1 MLRILEKHIVQNI
14 CSSRRLNTWSPLA
27 TAFNSAVN
35 YEKYSVNVSKKE
47 TVYIRSD
54 LLNI

>member
-1 MLRILEKHIVQNI
+1 MLQILEKHIFQNI
-14 CSSRRLNTWSPLA
+14 YRRLNTWSPLA

-47 TVYIRSD
+47 TVHIRY
-54 LLNI
+54 LLNCLII